1 VLPAMEA
8 RVVEG
13 ASRLELLGIGPSSEV
28 DISFGGASCKAMKWC
43 G

>member
-1 VLPAMEA
+1 MEA

-13 ASRLELLGIGPSSEV
+13 ASRLEFLDIGSSSEV
-28 DISFGGASCKAMKWC
+28 DISFGGASRKVMKWC